1 MDNLYKAEIAPTI
14 NRCAVCH
21 QSEQDHQS
29 KKRKPKD
36 GQQYV
41 RDQSLPEWKGWHAFR
56 RGLATNLTD
65 LGVRPEVIQRI
76 LRHGDLATT
85 MRYVKTRAHR
95 INDAMATLEAAVPAQ
110 PVLRD
115 TFGTLTNETGARPV
129 ASQLTRYLQFKSYL
143 PTSYSTCEQ
152 YISQVTPS
160 RVQTGP

>member
-1 MDNLYKAEIAPTI
+1 VDSKYGEYCSAHDDTTTLIGAFPTKNGTPLSMDNLYKAEIAPTI

-21 QSEQDHQS
+21 RSEQDHQS
-29 KKRKPKD
+29 KKRKPED

-115 TFGTLTNETGARPV
+115 TFGTLNNKTGARPV
-129 ASQLTRYLQFKSYL
+129 A
-143 PTSYSTCEQ
+143 
-152 YISQVTPS
+152 VN
-160 RVQTGP
+160 

>member
-1 MDNLYKAEIAPTI
+1 VDSKYGEYCSAHDDTTTLIGAFPTKNGTPLSMDNLYKAEIAPTI

-85 MRYVKTRAHR
+85 MRYVKSA
-95 INDAMATLEAAVPAQ
+95 
-110 PVLRD
+110 
-115 TFGTLTNETGARPV
+115 LTASMTPWPRSKRRFRPN
-129 ASQLTRYLQFKSYL
+129 RCYG
-143 PTSYSTCEQ
+143 
-152 YISQVTPS
+152 TPS
-160 RVQTGP
+160 GH